1 MLFKNK
7 KPIKLYSSS
16 SPSELIISK
25 SFKEGTN
32 FRYVNMSSS
41 YMGYYELH
49 SYRIQVT
56 DNNDEK
62 FDIEVYRVHNTKE
75 IFVKGI
81 LDTNIRVRT
90 TWNDAFE
97 GECPIVI

>member
-7 KPIKLYSSS
+7 KPMKLYSSS

-25 SFKEGTN
+25 SFKEGSN

-41 YMGYYELH
+41 YTGYYELH
-49 SYRIQVT
+49 SYRIQVI
-56 DNNDEK
+56 DNDNEK
-62 FDIEVYRVHNTKE
+62 FDIEVYRIHNTKD

-81 LDTNIRVRT
+81 LDIEIRQRT